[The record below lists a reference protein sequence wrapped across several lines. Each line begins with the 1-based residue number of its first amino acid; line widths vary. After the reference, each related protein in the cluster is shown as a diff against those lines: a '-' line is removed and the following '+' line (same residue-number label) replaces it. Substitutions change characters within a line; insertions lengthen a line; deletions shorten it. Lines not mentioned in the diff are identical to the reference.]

1 MSSNETDIC
10 QPLPRPGP
18 GRPPVLS
25 DKARHDRIISAAE
38 EVFFVRGFAA
48 ATMEEIAKSAGMSK
62 RTLYKHFDNKEALFI
77 AFVTEADIAPDKLT
91 NGHSDPLEELRQR
104 FQILIRHVLSPR
116 QIKMTRLMIEE
127 ADTLPAIAK
136 AFYERVMKR
145 GHCQIAETLKK
156 LCVQY
161 PDLSIIASERSA
173 AVVTGAVLGE
183 LHIRALL
190 GETSAITDTEILQR
204 VDIALE
210 LVFGQLR
217 S

>member
-1 MSSNETDIC
+1 MSSNENDTGD
-10 QPLPRPGP
+10 PSPRPRP

-25 DKARHDRIISAAE
+25 GQARRARIVSAAE
-38 EVFFVRGFAA
+38 KVFFARGFAA
-48 ATMEEIAKSAGMSK
+48 ATMEEIAKAAKMSK

-77 AFVTEADIAPDKLT
+77 AFVTEADVVPDKLV
-91 NGHSDPLEELRQR
+91 NCHADPLEELRQR

-145 GHCQIAETLKK
+145 GHCQIAATLNK
-156 LCVQY
+156 LSLQR
-161 PDLSIIASERSA
+161 PDLSIIASERLA

-190 GETSAITDTEILQR
+190 GENSAITDTEISKR

-210 LVFGQLR
+210 LVFGR
-217 S
+217 PGS